1 MRLSDTYSINVRYQR
16 ATRIDNDL
24 STAFFPGLVF
34 HGTAENTL
42 RTLGKQ
48 FAEGHQRAFTIT
60 GPYGTGKS
68 TIALLLTG
76 FLHHQKAFRD
86 AASAAMKEAFFF

>member
-1 MRLSDTYSINVRYQR
+1 MIRLADTYSINVRYQR

-24 STAFFPGLVF
+24 STDFFPGLVF

-76 FLHHQKAFRD
+76 FCTIENRFVMLPVPV
-86 AASAAMKEAFFF
+86 